1 MFVDSSALVSMILPE
16 EDGEALSARLEENGE
31 GFTSA
36 LHLFETTIALGRE
49 RKAPLAEMM
58 LVAEE
63 FLRRAGVRLVA
74 IEADDHVGALQ
85 AFQTYGKGTGH
96 PAQLNMGDCFAY
108 AAAKRLGLEL
118 LYKGNDFAQTD
129 MA

>member
-16 EDGEALSARLEENGE
+16 EDGEALSSRLEENGE
-31 GFTSA
+31 GFTSP

-49 RKAPLAEMM
+49 RKAPIAEMM

-74 IEADDHVGALQ
+74 IEPDDHVGALQ